1 MPQHLLNTG
10 DKVIRVRE
18 VACTDR
24 PIVGTIIKL
33 DPSKDQWNRPV
44 LRCTVQWSRSVS
56 WCLMDSLALATPA
69 NLRKSQRKISA
80 PKRTNLSYNIG
91 ALKINMERSVTQE
104 ERSKWQERL
113 RRYES
118 ELADLDEMEEKI
130 GKG

>member
-1 MPQHLLNTG
+1 
-10 DKVIRVRE
+10 
-18 VACTDR
+18 
-24 PIVGTIIKL
+24 
-33 DPSKDQWNRPV
+33 
-44 LRCTVQWSRSVS
+44 
-56 WCLMDSLALATPA
+56 MDSLALATPA